1 MANIFKIVFLGLAG
15 FALLVYLTAEKPK
28 YISDDENVVKII
40 QYNYLPD
47 SIQVVGKEKLIPTS
61 KVIDKNQDTL
71 LIVANHDSLS
81 VVKELPSYFK
91 IDIPYVMIANVSSA
105 PWFVKKLFIPSKLDE
120 LNKGS
125 IYPMISDYSGE
136 FVNMLNINDSSKTRF
151 FAFISSKDGV
161 ISKIYEGKVKDG
173 AIDGSMNEKEKKEVL
188 KPIFDLI
195 N

>member
-40 QYNYLPD
+40 QYNSLPD

-61 KVIDKNQDTL
+61 QVIDKNQDTL